1 MLENNTAVIVAIIG
15 FLASSATGTA
25 LTLLATRG
33 KRLQETQNISMDSSG
48 KANAILINTIEN
60 QEARIV
66 KLEER
71 DKEREMEIDELK
83 AIIAELETANGR
95 LIARVDALEKENL
108 ALKNENNKLKTQPKR
123 RGNL

>member
-1 MLENNTAVIVAIIG
+1 MLENNTAIIVAIIG
-15 FLASSATGTA
+15 FFFFFATGTA

>member
-1 MLENNTAVIVAIIG
+1 
-15 FLASSATGTA
+15 
-25 LTLLATRG
+25 
-33 KRLQETQNISMDSSG
+33 MDSSG